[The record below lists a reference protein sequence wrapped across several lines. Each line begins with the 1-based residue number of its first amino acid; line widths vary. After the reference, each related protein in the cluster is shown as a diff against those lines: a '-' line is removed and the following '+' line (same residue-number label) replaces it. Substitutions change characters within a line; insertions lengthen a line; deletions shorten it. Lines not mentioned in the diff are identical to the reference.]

1 MPLFQAIVL
10 GLVQGLTEFIPVSS
24 SGHLVIVPYLLGWE
38 APGIAFDTILH
49 LGTLLAVLVYFWREW
64 RRLLVAA
71 VYLVGGVFSARWRQ
85 KVDRGDA
92 ALLGLLVLGTI
103 PGLAAGYF
111 FQDIFEQAFDSV
123 ALVALFFLV
132 TAVLLAGVELYLKWH
147 DRRQP
152 DKSQPVNPRW
162 GGALLVGIMQALAI
176 FPGLSRSGL
185 TISGGIFSG
194 LSRERAARFSFLLS
208 LPIILAAGLLGIWDL
223 QKTPLSDGD
232 GLVLLIGFAVAA
244 VSGWLAIRWLLS
256 FLKRR
261 PLYIFS
267 IYLIIISAWIIWSA
281 RLIP

>member
-1 MPLFQAIVL
+1 MPLLQAIVL

-64 RRLLVAA
+64 RRLLIAA

-103 PGLAAGYF
+103 PALAAGYF
-111 FQDIFEQAFDSV
+111 FQDIFEQAFDNV

-132 TAVLLAGVELYLKWH
+132 TAVLLAGVELYLKWRE
-147 DRRQP
+147 RRQP

-208 LPIILAAGLLGIWDL
+208 LPIILAAGLLGILDL

-244 VSGWLAIRWLLS
+244 LSGWLAIRWLLS

-267 IYLIIISAWIIWSA
+267 IYLIIISALIIWSA
-281 RLIP
+281 RLIL